1 MRTPT
6 EKAVNRIARYDF
18 ARLHKKMV
26 DLAVELME
34 EHKIPDTLPNFLEAL
49 NATWDA
55 YSKSN

>member
-1 MRTPT
+1 MKTST
-6 EKAVNRIARYDF
+6 EKVVDKVARYDF

-34 EHKIPDTLPNFLEAL
+34 EKKIPETLMNFVDAL